1 MPKRLVNTKFIIG
14 NGMLDIL
21 KCRKTKT
28 GYARKTLVG
37 SSLFNKI
44 VVTTNSID
52 PKLVKLAFYNS
63 DHLSFVLWSDC
74 LDEGCE
80 VIIKTW
86 REAK

>member
-14 NGMLDIL
+14 NGILDVVN
-21 KCRKTKT
+21 CRKTKT
-28 GYARKTLVG
+28 GYIKKVLIG

-44 VVTTNSID
+44 VVTTKSFD
-52 PKLVKLAFYNS
+52 PKLVKLTFYNHN
-63 DHLSFVLWSDC
+63 HLSFVLWSDC
-74 LDEGCE
+74 LEESCE